1 MDLKTVRRNL
11 IQAVELVEGW
21 TTQSEVSAVERDLVL
36 DKIRKAYDA
45 IRFGGVA
52 HEQSL
57 ARPKAV
63 AVAPIPQPVEQPVE
77 KPTEQPV
84 ERPTEQPVE
93 KPTEPE
99 SATEQ
104 ESSDEPEV
112 EFEFIVYEGEEGEE
126 GDESEGES
134 DENEGNEGEGEKY
147 SDDEAEADLSDG
159 EYSDIEPA
167 EEEDSDE
174 EESTEPIAEPIVPS
188 EPTEEPIPSEPT
200 EEPISEE
207 PILEEPIASEP
218 TEPIVPSRPQN
229 IEQSLFGGEDSAW
242 RRPRR
247 RSVIMSLYDTD
258 PQPSKTEQ
266 PAMPVE
272 PQPQPQPATE
282 PQAQPAIK
290 PQPTA
295 TERPVAEERPAP
307 VQYAVA
313 PKPLEEIDAEA
324 VLGEVLMADVH
335 TLGDT
340 LSHAPSVADTAP
352 VKTLRG
358 AISVADKFMIVREL
372 FDGNEPAFEHAIETL
387 DAIDDFD
394 DCMVHIVENYSW
406 RTSSEGAKLII
417 DLLQRKFQQK

>member
-63 AVAPIPQPVEQPVE
+63 AVAPIPQPAE
-77 KPTEQPV
+77 K
-84 ERPTEQPVE
+84 PTEQPVE
-93 KPTEPE
+93 KPTEQE

-112 EFEFIVYEGEEGEE
+112 EFEFIVYEGDEGDE

-134 DENEGNEGEGEKY
+134 DENEESEGEGEKY
-147 SDDEAEADLSDG
+147 SDDETEADLSDG
-159 EYSDIEPA
+159 EYSDVESA
-167 EEEDSDE
+167 DE
-174 EESTEPIAEPIVPS
+174 EESEEESETEEPTEPIV
-188 EPTEEPIPSEPT
+188 PSEPT

-207 PILEEPIASEP
+207 PIASEP
-218 TEPIVPSRPQN
+218 TEEPTAPARPQN

-266 PAMPVE
+266 SAKPITS
-272 PQPQPQPATE
+272 QPATE

-340 LSHAPSVADTAP
+340 LSHTPSVADTAP

>member
-63 AVAPIPQPVEQPVE
+63 AVAPIPQPVE
-77 KPTEQPV
+77 K
-84 ERPTEQPVE
+84 PTEQPVE

-126 GDESEGES
+126 GEESESES

-147 SDDEAEADLSDG
+147 SDDETDADLSDG
-159 EYSDIEPA
+159 EYSDVEPA
-167 EEEDSDE
+167 DEEDSDE
-174 EESTEPIAEPIVPS
+174 ESETEEPTEPIAEPIVPS
-188 EPTEEPIPSEPT
+188 EPTEEPIA
-200 EEPISEE
+200 
-207 PILEEPIASEP
+207 EPIASEP
-218 TEPIVPSRPQN
+218 TEEPTAPVRPQN

-247 RSVIMSLYDTD
+247 RSVIMSLYDAD

-266 PAMPVE
+266 SAKPI
-272 PQPQPQPATE
+272 T

-290 PQPTA
+290 PQSTA

>member
-52 HEQSL
+52 HEESL
-57 ARPKAV
+57 TRPKAV
-63 AVAPIPQPVEQPVE
+63 AVAPIP
-77 KPTEQPV
+77 
-84 ERPTEQPVE
+84 QPVE

-126 GDESEGES
+126 GEESEGES

-147 SDDEAEADLSDG
+147 SDDETDADLSDG
-159 EYSDIEPA
+159 EYSDVEPA
-167 EEEDSDE
+167 DEEDSDE
-174 EESTEPIAEPIVPS
+174 KESETEEPTEPIVPS
-188 EPTEEPIPSEPT
+188 EPTEK
-200 EEPISEE
+200 PIS
-207 PILEEPIASEP
+207 EEPIASEP
-218 TEPIVPSRPQN
+218 TEEPTAPAQPQN

-247 RSVIMSLYDTD
+247 RSVIMSLYDAD

-266 PAMPVE
+266 SAMPVE
-272 PQPQPQPATE
+272 PQPQPTIKPQPTSTPQPATE
-282 PQAQPAIK
+282 PLSS
-290 PQPTA
+290 QPTA
-295 TERPVAEERPAP
+295 TEHPVAEERPAP

>member
-63 AVAPIPQPVEQPVE
+63 AVAPIPQPVE

-84 ERPTEQPVE
+84 EKPTEQPVE

-126 GDESEGES
+126 GES
-134 DENEGNEGEGEKY
+134 DENEESEGEGEKY
-147 SDDEAEADLSDG
+147 SDDETDADLSDG
-159 EYSDIEPA
+159 EYSDVEPA
-167 EEEDSDE
+167 DEEDSE
-174 EESTEPIAEPIVPS
+174 EE
-188 EPTEEPIPSEPT
+188 EPT
-200 EEPISEE
+200 EPISEE
-207 PILEEPIASEP
+207 PTAPA
-218 TEPIVPSRPQN
+218 RPQN

-266 PAMPVE
+266 SAKPITS
-272 PQPQPQPATE
+272 QPATE

-295 TERPVAEERPAP
+295 TEHPVAEERPAP

>member
-63 AVAPIPQPVEQPVE
+63 AVAPIPQPAE

-84 ERPTEQPVE
+84 E
-93 KPTEPE
+93 KP
-99 SATEQ
+99 TEQ

-112 EFEFIVYEGEEGEE
+112 EFEFIVYEGEEGDE

-134 DENEGNEGEGEKY
+134 DKNEGNEGEGEKY
-147 SDDEAEADLSDG
+147 SDDETDADLSDG
-159 EYSDIEPA
+159 EYSDVEPA
-167 EEEDSDE
+167 DEEESDE
-174 EESTEPIAEPIVPS
+174 EEPTEPIAEPIVPS
-188 EPTEEPIPSEPT
+188 EPTEEPTAP
-200 EEPISEE
+200 
-207 PILEEPIASEP
+207 A
-218 TEPIVPSRPQN
+218 RPQN

-247 RSVIMSLYDTD
+247 RSVIMSLYDAD

-266 PAMPVE
+266 SAKPITPQPTIE
-272 PQPQPQPATE
+272 PQAQPATE
-282 PQAQPAIK
+282 PQPI
-290 PQPTA
+290 A

>member
-63 AVAPIPQPVEQPVE
+63 AVAPIPQPTEQ
-77 KPTEQPV
+77 PTEQPV
-84 ERPTEQPVE
+84 EM
-93 KPTEPE
+93 PTEPE

-126 GDESEGES
+126 SEGES

-147 SDDEAEADLSDG
+147 SDDETDADLSDG
-159 EYSDIEPA
+159 EYSDVEPA
-167 EEEDSDE
+167 DEEDSDE
-174 EESTEPIAEPIVPS
+174 EEPTEPIAEPIVPS
-188 EPTEEPIPSEPT
+188 EPTEEPIS
-200 EEPISEE
+200 
-207 PILEEPIASEP
+207 EEPIASQP
-218 TEPIVPSRPQN
+218 TEEPIVPSRPQN

-247 RSVIMSLYDTD
+247 RSVIMSLYDAD

-266 PAMPVE
+266 SAKPVE
-272 PQPQPQPATE
+272 PQPQPTSTPQPTAE

-295 TERPVAEERPAP
+295 TEHPVVAEERPAP

>member
-52 HEQSL
+52 HEESL

-63 AVAPIPQPVEQPVE
+63 AVAPIPQPVEKPTEQPVE

-84 ERPTEQPVE
+84 E
-93 KPTEPE
+93 KPTEPQD
-99 SATEQ
+99 ATEQ
-104 ESSDEPEV
+104 ESSDEPESATEPEV

-126 GDESEGES
+126 S
-134 DENEGNEGEGEKY
+134 EGEGEKY
-147 SDDEAEADLSDG
+147 SDDETDADLSDG
-159 EYSDIEPA
+159 EYSDVEPA
-167 EEEDSDE
+167 DEEDSDE
-174 EESTEPIAEPIVPS
+174 ESETEEPTEPIAEPIVPS
-188 EPTEEPIPSEPT
+188 EPTEEPI
-200 EEPISEE
+200 SEE
-207 PILEEPIASEP
+207 PTAPA
-218 TEPIVPSRPQN
+218 RPQN

-247 RSVIMSLYDTD
+247 RSVIMSLYDAD

-266 PAMPVE
+266 SAKPITS
-272 PQPQPQPATE
+272 QPATE
-282 PQAQPAIK
+282 PQAQPVIK

>member
-1 MDLKTVRRNL
+1 
-11 IQAVELVEGW
+11 
-21 TTQSEVSAVERDLVL
+21 
-36 DKIRKAYDA
+36 
-45 IRFGGVA
+45 
-52 HEQSL
+52 
-57 ARPKAV
+57 
-63 AVAPIPQPVEQPVE
+63 
-77 KPTEQPV
+77 
-84 ERPTEQPVE
+84 
-93 KPTEPE
+93 
-99 SATEQ
+99 
-104 ESSDEPEV
+104 
-112 EFEFIVYEGEEGEE
+112 
-126 GDESEGES
+126 
-134 DENEGNEGEGEKY
+134 
-147 SDDEAEADLSDG
+147 
-159 EYSDIEPA
+159 
-167 EEEDSDE
+167 
-174 EESTEPIAEPIVPS
+174 
-188 EPTEEPIPSEPT
+188 
-200 EEPISEE
+200 
-207 PILEEPIASEP
+207 
-218 TEPIVPSRPQN
+218 
-229 IEQSLFGGEDSAW
+229 
-242 RRPRR
+242 
-247 RSVIMSLYDTD
+247 
-258 PQPSKTEQ
+258 
-266 PAMPVE
+266 MPVE
-272 PQPQPQPATE
+272 PQPQPATE

-295 TERPVAEERPAP
+295 TEHPVAAEERPAP

>member
-63 AVAPIPQPVEQPVE
+63 AVAPIPQPTEQ
-77 KPTEQPV
+77 PTEQPV
-84 ERPTEQPVE
+84 ERPTEQSVE

-126 GDESEGES
+126 GEESEGES
-134 DENEGNEGEGEKY
+134 DENEESEGEGEKY
-147 SDDEAEADLSDG
+147 SDDETDADLSDG
-159 EYSDIEPA
+159 EYSDVEPA
-167 EEEDSDE
+167 DEEDSEDE
-174 EESTEPIAEPIVPS
+174 EPTEPIAEPIVPS
-188 EPTEEPIPSEPT
+188 EPTEKPISEKPIASEPT
-200 EEPISEE
+200 EEPI
-207 PILEEPIASEP
+207 
-218 TEPIVPSRPQN
+218 VPARPQN

-247 RSVIMSLYDTD
+247 RSVIMSLYDAD

-266 PAMPVE
+266 SAMPVE
-272 PQPQPQPATE
+272 PQPQPTIKPQPTSTPQPATE

-295 TERPVAEERPAP
+295 TEHPVVAEERPAP

-324 VLGEVLMADVH
+324 VLGEVLVADVH

>member
-63 AVAPIPQPVEQPVE
+63 AVAPIPQPTEQ
-77 KPTEQPV
+77 PTEQPV
-84 ERPTEQPVE
+84 EM
-93 KPTEPE
+93 PTEPE

-126 GDESEGES
+126 SEGES

-147 SDDEAEADLSDG
+147 SDDETDADLSDG
-159 EYSDIEPA
+159 EYSDVEPA
-167 EEEDSDE
+167 DE
-174 EESTEPIAEPIVPS
+174 EESEEEEPTEPIVPS
-188 EPTEEPIPSEPT
+188 EPTEEPTASEPTEEPIVPSEPT
-200 EEPISEE
+200 EEPTA
-207 PILEEPIASEP
+207 PA
-218 TEPIVPSRPQN
+218 RPQN

-266 PAMPVE
+266 SAMPVE
-272 PQPQPQPATE
+272 PQPQPATE

-295 TERPVAEERPAP
+295 TEHPVAAEERPAP

-324 VLGEVLMADVH
+324 VLGEVLMADIH

>member
-63 AVAPIPQPVEQPVE
+63 AVAPIPQPA
-77 KPTEQPV
+77 
-84 ERPTEQPVE
+84 EQPVE

-99 SATEQ
+99 SATES

-112 EFEFIVYEGEEGEE
+112 EFEFIVYEGEEGDE

-134 DENEGNEGEGEKY
+134 VENEGNEGEGEKY
-147 SDDEAEADLSDG
+147 SDDETDADLSDG
-159 EYSDIEPA
+159 EYSDVEPA
-167 EEEDSDE
+167 DEEESDE
-174 EESTEPIAEPIVPS
+174 EEPTEPIVPS
-188 EPTEEPIPSEPT
+188 EPTE
-200 EEPISEE
+200 
-207 PILEEPIASEP
+207 
-218 TEPIVPSRPQN
+218 EPIVPSRPQN

-247 RSVIMSLYDTD
+247 RSVIMSLYDAD

-266 PAMPVE
+266 SAMPVE
-272 PQPQPQPATE
+272 LQPTIKPQPTSTPQPATE
-282 PQAQPAIK
+282 PLSS
-290 PQPTA
+290 QPTA
-295 TERPVAEERPAP
+295 TEHPVVAEERPAP

>member
-63 AVAPIPQPVEQPVE
+63 AVAPIPQPAEQPVE

-84 ERPTEQPVE
+84 EMPTEQ
-93 KPTEPE
+93 E
-99 SATEQ
+99 SVTEQ

-112 EFEFIVYEGEEGEE
+112 EFEFIVYEGDEGE
-126 GDESEGES
+126 ESEGES
-134 DENEGNEGEGEKY
+134 DENESNEGEGEKY
-147 SDDEAEADLSDG
+147 SDDETDADLSDG
-159 EYSDIEPA
+159 EYSDVEPA
-167 EEEDSDE
+167 DEEDSETE
-174 EESTEPIAEPIVPS
+174 EPTETIAEPIVPS
-188 EPTEEPIPSEPT
+188 EPTEEPTAP
-200 EEPISEE
+200 
-207 PILEEPIASEP
+207 A
-218 TEPIVPSRPQN
+218 RPQN

-247 RSVIMSLYDTD
+247 RSVIMSLYDAD

-266 PAMPVE
+266 SAKPITS
-272 PQPQPQPATE
+272 QPATE

-295 TERPVAEERPAP
+295 TEHPVAEERPAP

>member
-63 AVAPIPQPVEQPVE
+63 AVAPIPQPVE
-77 KPTEQPV
+77 K
-84 ERPTEQPVE
+84 PTEQPVE
-93 KPTEPE
+93 KPTEQE

-126 GDESEGES
+126 SEGEESEGES
-134 DENEGNEGEGEKY
+134 DENEESEGEGEKY
-147 SDDEAEADLSDG
+147 SDDETEADLSDG
-159 EYSDIEPA
+159 EYSDVEPA
-167 EEEDSDE
+167 DEEESDE
-174 EESTEPIAEPIVPS
+174 EEPTEPIVPSEPTEPIAEPIVPS
-188 EPTEEPIPSEPT
+188 EPTEEPTAP
-200 EEPISEE
+200 
-207 PILEEPIASEP
+207 A
-218 TEPIVPSRPQN
+218 RPQN

-266 PAMPVE
+266 SAK
-272 PQPQPQPATE
+272 QITSQPATE

-295 TERPVAEERPAP
+295 TEHPVVAEERPAP

>member
-63 AVAPIPQPVEQPVE
+63 AVAPIPQPA
-77 KPTEQPV
+77 
-84 ERPTEQPVE
+84 EQPVE

-99 SATEQ
+99 SATES

-112 EFEFIVYEGEEGEE
+112 EFEFIVYEGEEGDE

-134 DENEGNEGEGEKY
+134 VENEGNEGEGEKY
-147 SDDEAEADLSDG
+147 SDDETDADLSDG
-159 EYSDIEPA
+159 EYSDVEPA
-167 EEEDSDE
+167 DEEESDE
-174 EESTEPIAEPIVPS
+174 EEPTEPIAEPIVPS
-188 EPTEEPIPSEPT
+188 EPTEEPTAP
-200 EEPISEE
+200 
-207 PILEEPIASEP
+207 A
-218 TEPIVPSRPQN
+218 RPQN

-266 PAMPVE
+266 SAMPVE
-272 PQPQPQPATE
+272 PQPQPATE

-295 TERPVAEERPAP
+295 TEHPVAAEERPAP

-324 VLGEVLMADVH
+324 VLGEVLMADIH

>member
-1 MDLKTVRRNL
+1 MDLKIVRRNL

-63 AVAPIPQPVEQPVE
+63 AVAPIPQPVE
-77 KPTEQPV
+77 K
-84 ERPTEQPVE
+84 PTEQPVE
-93 KPTEPE
+93 KPTEQE

-126 GDESEGES
+126 SEGEESEGEESEGES
-134 DENEGNEGEGEKY
+134 DENEESEGEGEKY
-147 SDDEAEADLSDG
+147 SDDETEADLSDG
-159 EYSDIEPA
+159 EYSDVEPA
-167 EEEDSDE
+167 DEEESDE
-174 EESTEPIAEPIVPS
+174 EEPTEPIVPSEPTEPIAEPIVPS
-188 EPTEEPIPSEPT
+188 EPTEEPTAP
-200 EEPISEE
+200 
-207 PILEEPIASEP
+207 A
-218 TEPIVPSRPQN
+218 RPQN

-266 PAMPVE
+266 SAK
-272 PQPQPQPATE
+272 QITSQPATE

-295 TERPVAEERPAP
+295 TEHPVVAEERPAP

>member
-63 AVAPIPQPVEQPVE
+63 AVAPIPQPVE
-77 KPTEQPV
+77 K
-84 ERPTEQPVE
+84 PTEQPVE
-93 KPTEPE
+93 KPTEQE

-126 GDESEGES
+126 SEGEESEGEESEGES
-134 DENEGNEGEGEKY
+134 DENEESEGEGEKY
-147 SDDEAEADLSDG
+147 SDDETEADLSDG
-159 EYSDIEPA
+159 EYSDVEPA
-167 EEEDSDE
+167 DEEESDE
-174 EESTEPIAEPIVPS
+174 EEPTEPIVPSEPTEPIAEPIVPS
-188 EPTEEPIPSEPT
+188 EPTEEPTAP
-200 EEPISEE
+200 
-207 PILEEPIASEP
+207 A
-218 TEPIVPSRPQN
+218 RPQN

-266 PAMPVE
+266 SAK
-272 PQPQPQPATE
+272 QITSQPATE

-295 TERPVAEERPAP
+295 TEHPVVAEERPAP

>member
-63 AVAPIPQPVEQPVE
+63 AVAPIPQPVE
-77 KPTEQPV
+77 K
-84 ERPTEQPVE
+84 PTEQPVE

-112 EFEFIVYEGEEGEE
+112 EFEFIVYEGEEGDE

-134 DENEGNEGEGEKY
+134 DENEESEGEGEKY
-147 SDDEAEADLSDG
+147 SDDETDADLSDG
-159 EYSDIEPA
+159 EYSDVEPA
-167 EEEDSDE
+167 DEEDSDE
-174 EESTEPIAEPIVPS
+174 EEPTEPIAEPIVPG
-188 EPTEEPIPSEPT
+188 EPT

-207 PILEEPIASEP
+207 PIASEP
-218 TEPIVPSRPQN
+218 TEEPTAPARPQN

-247 RSVIMSLYDTD
+247 RSVIMSLYDAD

-266 PAMPVE
+266 SAKPITS
-272 PQPQPQPATE
+272 QPTTE

-290 PQPTA
+290 PQPIA
-295 TERPVAEERPAP
+295 TEHPVAEERPAP

-324 VLGEVLMADVH
+324 VLGEVLMADIH

>member
-63 AVAPIPQPVEQPVE
+63 AVAPIPQPVE
-77 KPTEQPV
+77 KPTEQPA
-84 ERPTEQPVE
+84 E

-99 SATEQ
+99 SATEP

-112 EFEFIVYEGEEGEE
+112 EFEFIVYEGEEG
-126 GDESEGES
+126 DESESES
-134 DENEGNEGEGEKY
+134 DENEESEGEGEKY
-147 SDDEAEADLSDG
+147 SDDETETDLSDG
-159 EYSDIEPA
+159 EYSDVEPA
-167 EEEDSDE
+167 DE
-174 EESTEPIAEPIVPS
+174 EESEEEEPTEPIAEPIAS
-188 EPTEEPIPSEPT
+188 EPTEKPIAEPIMPIASEPT

-207 PILEEPIASEP
+207 PTAPA
-218 TEPIVPSRPQN
+218 RPQN

-247 RSVIMSLYDTD
+247 RSVIMSLYDND

-266 PAMPVE
+266 SAK
-272 PQPQPQPATE
+272 QITSQPATE

-295 TERPVAEERPAP
+295 TEHPVVAEERPAP

>member
-63 AVAPIPQPVEQPVE
+63 AIAPIP
-77 KPTEQPV
+77 QPV

-112 EFEFIVYEGEEGEE
+112 EFEFIVYEGEEGDE
-126 GDESEGES
+126 GEESEGES
-134 DENEGNEGEGEKY
+134 DENEESEGEGEKY
-147 SDDEAEADLSDG
+147 SDDETEADLSDG
-159 EYSDIEPA
+159 EYSDVEPA
-167 EEEDSDE
+167 DEEESDE
-174 EESTEPIAEPIVPS
+174 EESDEEEPTEPIAEPIVPS
-188 EPTEEPIPSEPT
+188 EPTEEPI
-200 EEPISEE
+200 SEE
-207 PILEEPIASEP
+207 PTAPA
-218 TEPIVPSRPQN
+218 RPQN

-247 RSVIMSLYDTD
+247 RSVIMSLYDAD

-266 PAMPVE
+266 SAKPITS
-272 PQPQPQPATE
+272 QPATE

-295 TERPVAEERPAP
+295 TEHPVVAEERPAP

>member
-1 MDLKTVRRNL
+1 
-11 IQAVELVEGW
+11 
-21 TTQSEVSAVERDLVL
+21 
-36 DKIRKAYDA
+36 
-45 IRFGGVA
+45 
-52 HEQSL
+52 
-57 ARPKAV
+57 
-63 AVAPIPQPVEQPVE
+63 
-77 KPTEQPV
+77 
-84 ERPTEQPVE
+84 
-93 KPTEPE
+93 
-99 SATEQ
+99 
-104 ESSDEPEV
+104 
-112 EFEFIVYEGEEGEE
+112 
-126 GDESEGES
+126 
-134 DENEGNEGEGEKY
+134 
-147 SDDEAEADLSDG
+147 
-159 EYSDIEPA
+159 
-167 EEEDSDE
+167 
-174 EESTEPIAEPIVPS
+174 
-188 EPTEEPIPSEPT
+188 
-200 EEPISEE
+200 
-207 PILEEPIASEP
+207 
-218 TEPIVPSRPQN
+218 
-229 IEQSLFGGEDSAW
+229 
-242 RRPRR
+242 
-247 RSVIMSLYDTD
+247 
-258 PQPSKTEQ
+258 
-266 PAMPVE
+266 MPVE
-272 PQPQPQPATE
+272 PQPQPTIKPQPTSTPQPATE

-295 TERPVAEERPAP
+295 ADRPVAEERPAP

>member
-63 AVAPIPQPVEQPVE
+63 AVAPIPQPVE
-77 KPTEQPV
+77 K
-84 ERPTEQPVE
+84 PTEQPVE
-93 KPTEPE
+93 KPTEP
-99 SATEQ
+99 

-126 GDESEGES
+126 SEGES
-134 DENEGNEGEGEKY
+134 DENEESEGEGEKY
-147 SDDEAEADLSDG
+147 SDDETDADLSDG
-159 EYSDIEPA
+159 EYSDVEPA
-167 EEEDSDE
+167 DE
-174 EESTEPIAEPIVPS
+174 EESETEEPTEPIAEPIAEPIVPS
-188 EPTEEPIPSEPT
+188 EPTEEPIASEPT
-200 EEPISEE
+200 EEPTA
-207 PILEEPIASEP
+207 PA
-218 TEPIVPSRPQN
+218 RPQN

-247 RSVIMSLYDTD
+247 RSVIMSLYDAD

-266 PAMPVE
+266 SAKPITS
-272 PQPQPQPATE
+272 QPATE

-295 TERPVAEERPAP
+295 TEHPVAEERPAP

>member
-57 ARPKAV
+57 ARQKAV
-63 AVAPIPQPVEQPVE
+63 AVAPIPQPI
-77 KPTEQPV
+77 
-84 ERPTEQPVE
+84 ERPTEQPAE

-99 SATEQ
+99 SATEP

-112 EFEFIVYEGEEGEE
+112 EFEFIVYEGDEGDEGE
-126 GDESEGES
+126 ESEGES

-147 SDDEAEADLSDG
+147 SDDETDADLSDG
-159 EYSDIEPA
+159 EYSDVEPA
-167 EEEDSDE
+167 DEEDSDE
-174 EESTEPIAEPIVPS
+174 EEPTEKPIAEPIVPS
-188 EPTEEPIPSEPT
+188 EPTEEPIASEPT
-200 EEPISEE
+200 EEPIA
-207 PILEEPIASEP
+207 PA
-218 TEPIVPSRPQN
+218 RPQN

-247 RSVIMSLYDTD
+247 RSVIMSLYDAD

-272 PQPQPQPATE
+272 PQPQPTITPQPATE
-282 PQAQPAIK
+282 
-290 PQPTA
+290 
-295 TERPVAEERPAP
+295 RPIAEERPAP

>member
-1 MDLKTVRRNL
+1 MDLKIVRRNL

-63 AVAPIPQPVEQPVE
+63 AVAPIPQPVE
-77 KPTEQPV
+77 K
-84 ERPTEQPVE
+84 PTEQPVE
-93 KPTEPE
+93 KPTEQE

-126 GDESEGES
+126 SEGEESEGES
-134 DENEGNEGEGEKY
+134 DENEESEGEGEKY
-147 SDDEAEADLSDG
+147 SDDETEADLSDG
-159 EYSDIEPA
+159 EYSDVEPA
-167 EEEDSDE
+167 DEEESDE
-174 EESTEPIAEPIVPS
+174 EEPTEPIVPSEPTEPIAEPIVPS
-188 EPTEEPIPSEPT
+188 EPTEEPTAP
-200 EEPISEE
+200 
-207 PILEEPIASEP
+207 A
-218 TEPIVPSRPQN
+218 RPQN

-266 PAMPVE
+266 SAK
-272 PQPQPQPATE
+272 QITSQPATE

-295 TERPVAEERPAP
+295 TEHPVVAEERPAP

>member
-63 AVAPIPQPVEQPVE
+63 AVAPIPQPA
-77 KPTEQPV
+77 
-84 ERPTEQPVE
+84 E

-112 EFEFIVYEGEEGEE
+112 EFEFIVYEGEESEGEESEGESDENEGEE
-126 GDESEGES
+126 GEESEGES

-147 SDDEAEADLSDG
+147 SDDETDADLSDG
-159 EYSDIEPA
+159 EYSDVEPA
-167 EEEDSDE
+167 DEEESDEESDE
-174 EESTEPIAEPIVPS
+174 EEPTEEPIAEPIVPS
-188 EPTEEPIPSEPT
+188 EPTEKPISEEPIPSEPT
-200 EEPISEE
+200 EK
-207 PILEEPIASEP
+207 P
-218 TEPIVPSRPQN
+218 TAHARPQN

-242 RRPRR
+242 HRPRR
-247 RSVIMSLYDTD
+247 RSVIMSLYDAD

-266 PAMPVE
+266 SAKPITS
-272 PQPQPQPATE
+272 QPTTE

-290 PQPTA
+290 TQPTA
-295 TERPVAEERPAP
+295 TEHPVVAEERPAP

>member
-52 HEQSL
+52 HEESL

-63 AVAPIPQPVEQPVE
+63 AVAPIPQPVE
-77 KPTEQPV
+77 K
-84 ERPTEQPVE
+84 PTEQPVE
-93 KPTEPE
+93 KPTEPQD
-99 SATEQ
+99 ATEQ
-104 ESSDEPEV
+104 ESSDEPESATEPEV

-126 GDESEGES
+126 S
-134 DENEGNEGEGEKY
+134 EGEGEKY
-147 SDDEAEADLSDG
+147 SDDETDADLSDG
-159 EYSDIEPA
+159 EYSDVEPA
-167 EEEDSDE
+167 DEEDSDE
-174 EESTEPIAEPIVPS
+174 ESETEEPTEPIAEPIVPS
-188 EPTEEPIPSEPT
+188 EPTEEPI
-200 EEPISEE
+200 SEE
-207 PILEEPIASEP
+207 PTAPA
-218 TEPIVPSRPQN
+218 RPQN

-247 RSVIMSLYDTD
+247 RSVIMSLYDAD

-266 PAMPVE
+266 SAKPITS
-272 PQPQPQPATE
+272 QPATE
-282 PQAQPAIK
+282 PQAQPVIK

>member
-57 ARPKAV
+57 ARPKAE
-63 AVAPIPQPVEQPVE
+63 AVAPIPQPAEQS
-77 KPTEQPV
+77 
-84 ERPTEQPVE
+84 VE

-126 GDESEGES
+126 SEGES

-147 SDDEAEADLSDG
+147 SDDETDADLSDG
-159 EYSDIEPA
+159 EYSDVEPA
-167 EEEDSDE
+167 DE
-174 EESTEPIAEPIVPS
+174 EESE
-188 EPTEEPIPSEPT
+188 TEEPT
-200 EEPISEE
+200 
-207 PILEEPIASEP
+207 EPIASEP
-218 TEPIVPSRPQN
+218 TEEPTSEEPTAPARPQN

-247 RSVIMSLYDTD
+247 RSVIMSLYDAD

-272 PQPQPQPATE
+272 PQPQPTSTPQPTTE

-295 TERPVAEERPAP
+295 TEHPVAEERPAP

>member
-63 AVAPIPQPVEQPVE
+63 AVAPIPQPVE
-77 KPTEQPV
+77 K
-84 ERPTEQPVE
+84 PTEQPVE
-93 KPTEPE
+93 KPTEQE
-99 SATEQ
+99 SATEP

-112 EFEFIVYEGEEGEE
+112 EFEFIVYEGEES
-126 GDESEGES
+126 DESEGES

-147 SDDEAEADLSDG
+147 SDDETEADLSDG
-159 EYSDIEPA
+159 EYSDVEPA
-167 EEEDSDE
+167 DEEESDE
-174 EESTEPIAEPIVPS
+174 EEPTEPIA
-188 EPTEEPIPSEPT
+188 SEPT

-207 PILEEPIASEP
+207 PIVPSEP
-218 TEPIVPSRPQN
+218 TEKPISEEPTAPARPQN

-247 RSVIMSLYDTD
+247 RSVIMSLYDAD

-266 PAMPVE
+266 SAMPVE
-272 PQPQPQPATE
+272 PQPQPTSTPQPATE

-295 TERPVAEERPAP
+295 TERPVVAEERPAP

>member
-63 AVAPIPQPVEQPVE
+63 AVAPIPQPAEQPVE
-77 KPTEQPV
+77 KPTEQ
-84 ERPTEQPVE
+84 
-93 KPTEPE
+93 E

-126 GDESEGES
+126 GEEGDEGDES
-134 DENEGNEGEGEKY
+134 EGNEGEGEKY
-147 SDDEAEADLSDG
+147 SDDETEADLSDG
-159 EYSDIEPA
+159 EYSDVEPA
-167 EEEDSDE
+167 DEEDSDE
-174 EESTEPIAEPIVPS
+174 ESETEEPTEPIAVPIVPS
-188 EPTEEPIPSEPT
+188 EPTEEPIA
-200 EEPISEE
+200 
-207 PILEEPIASEP
+207 EPIASEP
-218 TEPIVPSRPQN
+218 TEEPTAPARPQN

-266 PAMPVE
+266 SAKPIIS
-272 PQPQPQPATE
+272 QPTTE

>member
-63 AVAPIPQPVEQPVE
+63 AVAPIPQPVE

-84 ERPTEQPVE
+84 ER
-93 KPTEPE
+93 PTEPE

-112 EFEFIVYEGEEGEE
+112 EFEFIVYEGDE

-134 DENEGNEGEGEKY
+134 DENEESEGEGEKY
-147 SDDEAEADLSDG
+147 SDDETEADLSDG
-159 EYSDIEPA
+159 EYSDVEPA
-167 EEEDSDE
+167 DEEESDE
-174 EESTEPIAEPIVPS
+174 EEPTEPIVPS
-188 EPTEEPIPSEPT
+188 EPTEKPISEEPTASEPT
-200 EEPISEE
+200 EEPTA
-207 PILEEPIASEP
+207 PA
-218 TEPIVPSRPQN
+218 RPQN

-247 RSVIMSLYDTD
+247 RSVIMSLYDAD

-266 PAMPVE
+266 SAKPITS
-272 PQPQPQPATE
+272 QPATE

-295 TERPVAEERPAP
+295 TEHPVVAEERPAP

>member
-45 IRFGGVA
+45 IRFGGVV

-63 AVAPIPQPVEQPVE
+63 AVAPIPQPVE
-77 KPTEQPV
+77 K
-84 ERPTEQPVE
+84 PTEQPVE

-112 EFEFIVYEGEEGEE
+112 EFEFIVYEGDEGEESESEEGE
-126 GDESEGES
+126 ESEGES
-134 DENEGNEGEGEKY
+134 DENEESEGEGEKY
-147 SDDEAEADLSDG
+147 SDDETEADLSDG
-159 EYSDIEPA
+159 EYSDVEPA
-167 EEEDSDE
+167 DE
-174 EESTEPIAEPIVPS
+174 EESEEEEPTEPIS
-188 EPTEEPIPSEPT
+188 
-200 EEPISEE
+200 
-207 PILEEPIASEP
+207 EEPIASEP
-218 TEPIVPSRPQN
+218 TEEPTAPARPQN

-247 RSVIMSLYDTD
+247 RSVIMSLYDAD

-266 PAMPVE
+266 SAKPITS
-272 PQPQPQPATE
+272 QPATE

-295 TERPVAEERPAP
+295 TEHPVVAEERPAP

>member
-45 IRFGGVA
+45 IRFGGVV

-63 AVAPIPQPVEQPVE
+63 AVAPIPQPVE
-77 KPTEQPV
+77 
-84 ERPTEQPVE
+84 R
-93 KPTEPE
+93 PTEPE
-99 SATEQ
+99 SATEP

-126 GDESEGES
+126 GDESESES
-134 DENEGNEGEGEKY
+134 VENEGNEGEGEKY
-147 SDDEAEADLSDG
+147 SDDETDADLSDG
-159 EYSDIEPA
+159 EYSDVEPA
-167 EEEDSDE
+167 DEEDSE
-174 EESTEPIAEPIVPS
+174 EEEPTEPIAEPIVPS
-188 EPTEEPIPSEPT
+188 QPTEK
-200 EEPISEE
+200 PIS
-207 PILEEPIASEP
+207 EEPIASEP
-218 TEPIVPSRPQN
+218 TEEPIAPARLQN

-247 RSVIMSLYDTD
+247 RSVIMSLYDAD

-266 PAMPVE
+266 SAMPVE
-272 PQPQPQPATE
+272 PQPQPTITPQPATE

-295 TERPVAEERPAP
+295 TDRPVAEERPAP

>member
-63 AVAPIPQPVEQPVE
+63 AVAPIPQPVE
-77 KPTEQPV
+77 K
-84 ERPTEQPVE
+84 PTEQPVE
-93 KPTEPE
+93 KPTEP
-99 SATEQ
+99 

-126 GDESEGES
+126 SEGES
-134 DENEGNEGEGEKY
+134 DENEESEGEGEKY
-147 SDDEAEADLSDG
+147 SDDETDADLSDG
-159 EYSDIEPA
+159 EYSDVEPA
-167 EEEDSDE
+167 DE
-174 EESTEPIAEPIVPS
+174 EESETEEPTEPIAEPIAEPIVPS
-188 EPTEEPIPSEPT
+188 EPTEEPIASEPT
-200 EEPISEE
+200 EEPTA
-207 PILEEPIASEP
+207 PA
-218 TEPIVPSRPQN
+218 RPQN

-247 RSVIMSLYDTD
+247 RSVIMSLYDAD

-266 PAMPVE
+266 SAKPITS
-272 PQPQPQPATE
+272 QPATE

>member
-63 AVAPIPQPVEQPVE
+63 AVAPIPQPVE
-77 KPTEQPV
+77 
-84 ERPTEQPVE
+84 RPTEQPVE

-99 SATEQ
+99 SATES

-112 EFEFIVYEGEEGEE
+112 EFEFIVYEGEEG
-126 GDESEGES
+126 DESESES
-134 DENEGNEGEGEKY
+134 DENEGNEGKGEKY
-147 SDDEAEADLSDG
+147 SDDETDADLSDG
-159 EYSDIEPA
+159 EYSDVEPA
-167 EEEDSDE
+167 DEEESDEESDE
-174 EESTEPIAEPIVPS
+174 EEPTEPIAEPIVPS
-188 EPTEEPIPSEPT
+188 EPTEEPIS

-207 PILEEPIASEP
+207 PTAPA
-218 TEPIVPSRPQN
+218 RPQN

-247 RSVIMSLYDTD
+247 RSVIMSLYDAD

-266 PAMPVE
+266 SAMPVE
-272 PQPQPQPATE
+272 PQPTIKPQPTSTPQPATE
-282 PQAQPAIK
+282 PQPQPAIK

-295 TERPVAEERPAP
+295 TERPIAEERPAP

>member
-52 HEQSL
+52 HEQSP

-63 AVAPIPQPVEQPVE
+63 AVAPIPQPVE
-77 KPTEQPV
+77 K
-84 ERPTEQPVE
+84 PTEQPVE

-126 GDESEGES
+126 GEESEGES
-134 DENEGNEGEGEKY
+134 DENEESEGEGEKY
-147 SDDEAEADLSDG
+147 SDDETDADLSDG
-159 EYSDIEPA
+159 EYSDVEPA
-167 EEEDSDE
+167 DEEDSE
-174 EESTEPIAEPIVPS
+174 EEEPTEPIAEPIVPS
-188 EPTEEPIPSEPT
+188 EPTEKPIAEEPT
-200 EEPISEE
+200 AP
-207 PILEEPIASEP
+207 A
-218 TEPIVPSRPQN
+218 RPQN

-247 RSVIMSLYDTD
+247 RSVIMSLYDAD

-266 PAMPVE
+266 SAKPITS
-272 PQPQPQPATE
+272 QPATE

-295 TERPVAEERPAP
+295 TEHPVVAEERPAP

>member
-63 AVAPIPQPVEQPVE
+63 AVAPIPQPVE
-77 KPTEQPV
+77 KPTEQPA
-84 ERPTEQPVE
+84 E

-126 GDESEGES
+126 GDESESES
-134 DENEGNEGEGEKY
+134 DENEESEGEGEKY
-147 SDDEAEADLSDG
+147 SDDETDADLSDG
-159 EYSDIEPA
+159 EYSDVEPA
-167 EEEDSDE
+167 DEEESDE
-174 EESTEPIAEPIVPS
+174 EEPTEPIAEPIVPS
-188 EPTEEPIPSEPT
+188 EPTEKPISEEPIPSEPT

-207 PILEEPIASEP
+207 PTASEP
-218 TEPIVPSRPQN
+218 TEEPTAPARPQN

-247 RSVIMSLYDTD
+247 RSVIMSLYDAD

-266 PAMPVE
+266 SAKPITT
-272 PQPQPQPATE
+272 QPATE

-295 TERPVAEERPAP
+295 TEHPVAEERPAP

>member
-63 AVAPIPQPVEQPVE
+63 AVAPIPQPVE
-77 KPTEQPV
+77 K
-84 ERPTEQPVE
+84 PTEQPVE
-93 KPTEPE
+93 KPIEQESTTEP
-99 SATEQ
+99 

-112 EFEFIVYEGEEGEE
+112 EFEFIVYEGEEGKEGEE
-126 GDESEGES
+126 SESEGES
-134 DENEGNEGEGEKY
+134 DENEESEGEGEKY
-147 SDDEAEADLSDG
+147 SDDETEADLSDG
-159 EYSDIEPA
+159 EYSDVEPA
-167 EEEDSDE
+167 DEEDSDE
-174 EESTEPIAEPIVPS
+174 DSETEEPTEPIAS
-188 EPTEEPIPSEPT
+188 EPTEKPISEEPIPSEPT
-200 EEPISEE
+200 EEPTA
-207 PILEEPIASEP
+207 PA
-218 TEPIVPSRPQN
+218 RPQN

-247 RSVIMSLYDTD
+247 RSVIMSLYDAD

-266 PAMPVE
+266 SAKPITS
-272 PQPQPQPATE
+272 QPATE

-295 TERPVAEERPAP
+295 TEHPVVAEERPAP

>member
-57 ARPKAV
+57 ARPKVV
-63 AVAPIPQPVEQPVE
+63 AVAPIPQPVE

-84 ERPTEQPVE
+84 E
-93 KPTEPE
+93 KPTEPQD
-99 SATEQ
+99 ATEQ

-126 GDESEGES
+126 GEESEGES
-134 DENEGNEGEGEKY
+134 DENEESEGEGEKY
-147 SDDEAEADLSDG
+147 SDDETDADLSDG
-159 EYSDIEPA
+159 EYSDVEPA
-167 EEEDSDE
+167 DEEDSDE
-174 EESTEPIAEPIVPS
+174 EE
-188 EPTEEPIPSEPT
+188 PT
-200 EEPISEE
+200 EPISEE
-207 PILEEPIASEP
+207 PIAEEPTAP
-218 TEPIVPSRPQN
+218 ARPQN

-247 RSVIMSLYDTD
+247 RSVIMSLYDAD

-266 PAMPVE
+266 SAKPITS
-272 PQPQPQPATE
+272 QPATE

>member
-57 ARPKAV
+57 ARQKAV
-63 AVAPIPQPVEQPVE
+63 AVAPIPQPI
-77 KPTEQPV
+77 
-84 ERPTEQPVE
+84 ERPTEQPAE

-99 SATEQ
+99 SATEP

-112 EFEFIVYEGEEGEE
+112 EFEFIVYEGDEGE
-126 GDESEGES
+126 ESEGES
-134 DENEGNEGEGEKY
+134 DENEGNEGERDENEGNEGEGEKY
-147 SDDEAEADLSDG
+147 SDDETDADLSDG
-159 EYSDIEPA
+159 EYSDVEPA
-167 EEEDSDE
+167 DEEDSDE
-174 EESTEPIAEPIVPS
+174 EESDEEEPTEPIASEPIASEPIVPS
-188 EPTEEPIPSEPT
+188 EPTEEPISEK
-200 EEPISEE
+200 
-207 PILEEPIASEP
+207 PIASEP
-218 TEPIVPSRPQN
+218 TEEPTAPSRPQN

-247 RSVIMSLYDTD
+247 RSVIMSLYDSD

-266 PAMPVE
+266 SAKPITS
-272 PQPQPQPATE
+272 QPITE